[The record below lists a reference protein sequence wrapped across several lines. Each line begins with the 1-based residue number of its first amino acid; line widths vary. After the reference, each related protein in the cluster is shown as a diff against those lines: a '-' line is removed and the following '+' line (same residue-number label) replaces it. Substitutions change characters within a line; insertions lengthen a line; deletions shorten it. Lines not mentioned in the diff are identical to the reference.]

1 MHYLCP
7 SASNEGG
14 HSPYR
19 VCEGRHPD
27 MRQMCVH
34 TWGCP
39 VGYIPHGQAM
49 NAPSNKNSQIAV
61 WGHFV
66 GIKWPMVLVLRSE
79 DKKVVSVSRK
89 KLKFYEG
96 IYCLP
101 PHINPVTSKMVS
113 IESADQGEYDAEF
126 VPKTVQSVK
135 QSHLLDFSKQVSKK
149 AQRKQAAA
157 VANELEDTHLTAIDQ
172 GEGTLEGPSKFQEE
186 NIEIETLRDQ
196 PLIDAVAEEAAAT
209 RIEPQRKF

>member
-1 MHYLCP
+1 
-7 SASNEGG
+7 
-14 HSPYR
+14 
-19 VCEGRHPD
+19 
-27 MRQMCVH
+27 
-34 TWGCP
+34 
-39 VGYIPHGQAM
+39 
-49 NAPSNKNSQIAV
+49 
-61 WGHFV
+61 
-66 GIKWPMVLVLRSE
+66 MVLVLRSE

-113 IESADQGEYDAEF
+113 VESADQGEYDAEF

-209 RIEPQRKF
+209 RIEPALRERLIDATKAYVAETRAKEIGPGSLRAGCRCSTLVAVRASRYECGRR